1 MSQNVRRVYLLIAV
15 VFAWVALALQFH
27 IVVDR
32 FLAEGS
38 PLVEAVIRFASYF
51 TVTTNTLVAVLLTLC
66 LIRSPERAPRAPTMA
81 AATVYIIIVG
91 IIYYL
96 LLAKSWNPQGIQLV
110 ANVGLHYVMPAVTM
124 LYWLL
129 FVPKGETRWSHAV
142 WWLIYPLVFFAFT
155 LAEGLRV
162 AWYPY
167 PFVDVTT
174 LGYMKVAING
184 AALLIFFYVLNLI
197 MIALDKTLGRAAIR
211 QTA

>member
-1 MSQNVRRVYLLIAV
+1 VIVRKAYLLVAV
-15 VFAWVALALQFH
+15 VFAWIALALQFH

-38 PLVEAVIRFASYF
+38 PFVEAVVRFASYF
-51 TVTTNTLVAVLLTLC
+51 TVTTNTLVAVLLTLS
-66 LIRSPERAPRAPTMA
+66 LIRSPERAPRPPVMA

-96 LLAKSWNPQGIQLV
+96 LLAKSWNPQGMQLV
-110 ANVGLHYVMPAVTM
+110 ANVGLHYVMPAVM
-124 LYWLL
+124 AVYWLV

-142 WWLIYPLVFFAFT
+142 WWLVYPLAFFIFT

-162 AWYPY
+162 NWYPY
-167 PFVDVTT
+167 SFIDVTA
-174 LGYMKVAING
+174 LGYTKVAING
-184 AALLIFFYVLNLI
+184 VGLLGFFYALNLI

>member
-1 MSQNVRRVYLLIAV
+1 MIARKSYLLIAV
-15 VFAWVALALQFH
+15 IFAWVALALQFH

-38 PLVEAVIRFASYF
+38 PVVEAVIRFASYF
-51 TVTTNTLVAVLLTLC
+51 TVTTNTLVAVLLTLS
-66 LIRSPERAPRAPTMA
+66 LIRNPDRAPRPPIMA

-96 LLAKSWNPQGIQLV
+96 LLAKSWNPQGIQLF
-110 ANVGLHYVMPAVTM
+110 ANVALHYVMPAVM
-124 LYWLL
+124 VVYWLL

-142 WWLIYPLVFFAFT
+142 WWLIYPLAYFAFT

-162 AWYPY
+162 NWYPY
-167 PFVDVTT
+167 PFVDVAT

-184 AALLIFFYVLNLI
+184 AGLLIFFYALNLI
-197 MIALDKTLGRAAIR
+197 MIALDKTLGRKVAPQAA
-211 QTA
+211 

>member
-1 MSQNVRRVYLLIAV
+1 MTARKSYLLIAV
-15 VFAWVALALQFH
+15 VFAWVMLALQFH

-51 TVTTNTLVAVLLTLC
+51 TVTTNTLVAVLLTLS
-66 LIRSPERAPRAPTMA
+66 LIRSPDRAPRPPIMA

-96 LLAKSWNPQGIQLV
+96 LLAKSWNPQGIQLI
-110 ANVGLHYVMPAVTM
+110 ANVGLHYVMPAVM
-124 LYWLL
+124 VLYWLL
-129 FVPKGETRWSHAV
+129 FVPKGETRWSQAV
-142 WWLIYPLVFFAFT
+142 WWLIYPLAFFAFT

-162 AWYPY
+162 NWYPY
-167 PFVDVTT
+167 SFIDVTT
-174 LGYMKVAING
+174 LGYVKVAING
-184 AALLIFFYVLNLI
+184 AALLIFFYALNLI

>member
-1 MSQNVRRVYLLIAV
+1 MSQNVRRVYLLVAV
-15 VFAWVALALQFH
+15 VFAWIVLALQFH

-32 FLAEGS
+32 FQVEGS

-51 TVTTNTLVAVLLTLC
+51 TVTTNTLVAVLLTLS
-66 LIRSPERAPRAPTMA
+66 LIRSPERAPRPPAIA

-110 ANVGLHYVMPAVTM
+110 ANVGLHYVMPAVM
-124 LYWLL
+124 VIYWLL

-142 WWLIYPLVFFAFT
+142 WWLIYPLVYFAFT
-155 LAEGLRV
+155 LAEGLRIN
-162 AWYPY
+162 WYPY
-167 PFVDVTT
+167 PFVDVAT

>member
-1 MSQNVRRVYLLIAV
+1 MIARKSYLLIAV

-38 PLVEAVIRFASYF
+38 PVVEAVIRFASYF
-51 TVTTNTLVAVLLTLC
+51 TVTTNTLVAVLLTLS
-66 LIRSPERAPRAPTMA
+66 LVRSPDRAPRPSTMA

-96 LLAKSWNPQGIQLV
+96 LLAKSWNPQGIQLF
-110 ANVGLHYVMPAVTM
+110 ANVALHYVMPAVM
-124 LYWLL
+124 VVYWLL

-142 WWLIYPLVFFAFT
+142 WWLIYPLAFFVFT

-162 AWYPY
+162 NWYPY
-167 PFVDVTT
+167 PFIDVTA

-184 AALLIFFYVLNLI
+184 AGLLIFFYALNLI
-197 MIALDKTLGRAAIR
+197 MIALDKTLGRKVAPQAA
-211 QTA
+211 